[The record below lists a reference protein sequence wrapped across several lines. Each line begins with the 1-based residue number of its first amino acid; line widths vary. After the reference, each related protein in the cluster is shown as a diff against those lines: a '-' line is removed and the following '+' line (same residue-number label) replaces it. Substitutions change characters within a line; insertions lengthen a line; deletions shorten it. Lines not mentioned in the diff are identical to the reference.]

1 MCRSVLIGAAASGCG
16 KTTFTAG
23 LLRVLRHRGL
33 KVQPFKC
40 GPDYIDPLYHRQA
53 SGVASVN
60 LDTFMASPEHVRALF
75 DRYGLGADVRV
86 AEGAMGLF
94 DGYDGARGSAAEVA
108 TLLKL
113 PVLLLVSAQSVAYS
127 VAPLIYGFR
136 HFWPELQLA
145 GVVFNFVASERQYDM
160 LRQACGDAGAECFGY
175 LSRNAQLTVPSRH
188 LGLTVQEQEQME
200 RLIASAAEEIER
212 HVDVDRLLTTI
223 KTQQDDDN
231 SHS

>member
-75 DRYGLGADVRV
+75 DRYG
-86 AEGAMGLF
+86 
-94 DGYDGARGSAAEVA
+94 RGAEVA

>member
-1 MCRSVLIGAAASGCG
+1 
-16 KTTFTAG
+16 
-23 LLRVLRHRGL
+23 
-33 KVQPFKC
+33 
-40 GPDYIDPLYHRQA
+40 
-53 SGVASVN
+53 
-60 LDTFMASPEHVRALF
+60 MASPEHVRALF
-75 DRYGLGADVRV
+75 DRYGRGADVRV

-223 KTQQDDDN
+223 KIQQDDDN